1 MKILKKT
8 TITLLLILLVLTPIL
23 FFVIYPNYNNILLT
37 LNSFNAYNL
46 AKETS
51 VKVLTQISPPK
62 EKYQEQVLGFT
73 SIEESLADAD
83 INLEEKILEDL
94 NTTLKIETLNIEG
107 EILQG
112 ESSLRMNDGFWHFP
126 TSVFPG
132 ERGNVVVIGHRFLH
146 LPPRKDTFFNLE
158 DIKIGERIIISQTEK
173 PKITEEKIKEG
184 NEEEE
189 NSKQTNSLT
198 YIVVEI
204 KEIEPNDVSVIQEE
218 QDYRLTLITCTPL
231 WTSEKRLVVIAKLDK
246 LYKRV

>member
-1 MKILKKT
+1 M
-8 TITLLLILLVLTPIL
+8 
-23 FFVIYPNYNNILLT
+23 
-37 LNSFNAYNL
+37 
-46 AKETS
+46 
-51 VKVLTQISPPK
+51 KVLTQISPPK

-73 SIEESLADAD
+73 SIEESLLDAD

-146 LPPRKDTFFNLE
+146 LPPRKDTLFNLE
-158 DIKIGERIIISQTEK
+158 DIKIGEKLVISQTEK
-173 PKITEEKIKEG
+173 PQG
-184 NEEEE
+184 EE
-189 NSKQTNSLT
+189 NTEQTNSLT
-198 YIVVEI
+198 YVVVEI
-204 KEIEPNDVSVIQEE
+204 KEVEPNDVSVIQEA